1 MKNILEKIDEAIASN
16 KTSEENKILLTEVKK
31 ELINAQSENKSDLEI
46 LKIIALLI
54 KIFTDFFE

>member
-31 ELINAQSENKSDLEI
+31 ELINAQSDNKSDLEI